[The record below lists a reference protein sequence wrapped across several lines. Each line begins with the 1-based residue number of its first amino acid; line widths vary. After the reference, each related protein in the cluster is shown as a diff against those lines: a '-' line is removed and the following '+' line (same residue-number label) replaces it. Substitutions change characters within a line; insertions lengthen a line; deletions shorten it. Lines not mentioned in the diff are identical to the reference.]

1 MDKSQLLEEIRAAR
15 AKLLA
20 AIEGLT
26 DAELVQPGAAGIWSV
41 KDIMAHLIAWE
52 AELVTLLSR
61 KLSKRYKDAPQLVL
75 IEDLDEWNEEQYHLN
90 ARKPLSVILPDFHGV
105 HKHLLRAIE
114 EARLRHT
121 AGRQPLRMD
130 GRRGAGQPGAGDGRL
145 ARGRTCRGYSALAR
159 GALERV
165 EYTAFGGEHCGV
177 PEALHAIRTA
187 PLTEGAPPPLGI
199 SNR

>member
-1 MDKSQLLEEIRAAR
+1 MDKSQLLEEVRAAR

-26 DAELVQPGAAGIWSV
+26 DEELVQPGAAGIWSV

-61 KLSKRYKDAPQLVL
+61 KLSKRYKDAPELVL

-114 EARLRHT
+114 EADPATL
-121 AGRQPLRMD
+121 
-130 GRRGAGQPGAGDGRL
+130 L
-145 ARGRTCRGYSALAR
+145 AANRFEWMEGEALANLV
-159 GALERV
+159 LE
-165 EYTAFGGEHCGV
+165 TAVWHEEEHAEDIRLWR
-177 PEALHAIRTA
+177 EAR
-187 PLTEGAPPPLGI
+187 
-199 SNR
+199 SNG